1 MLKIEVETPL
11 NAIFGVLSCY
21 VPFCISRSLSPLH
34 MPSTVSTVLTGM
46 VCASH
51 HYTCGR
57 LLCVP
62 SSGTQAGYTNH
73 KYAGQPSQDWIMW
86 TRRTG
91 KSLSDRAGQR
101 AFLGEGGAGTRSQ
114 KQGQVAG
121 TEQGARPRE
130 SPGARREAPPG
141 DTAHRKAGS
150 AESHT
155 HPPLGCGS
163 SAVAGGLLRGTC
175 SLDVGGGGER

>member
-1 MLKIEVETPL
+1 MLFLVFSPAMFLSASPKAFLLFTCLVQSAQSSLGWSVPAITTHVAACCVSHPVE
-11 NAIFGVLSCY
+11 
-21 VPFCISRSLSPLH
+21 H
-34 MPSTVSTVLTGM
+34 
-46 VCASH
+46 
-51 HYTCGR
+51 R
-57 LLCVP
+57 LE
-62 SSGTQAGYTNH
+62 YTNH
-73 KYAGQPSQDWIMW
+73 KYAGQPNQDWIMW

-175 SLDVGGGGER
+175 SLDVRGDGER